1 MKIPSPGESITEV
14 EIATWLVEN
23 GDYVELDQP
32 IAEIDSDK
40 ATLELPAEFA
50 GTIELL
56 VEEGETVEVGQI
68 VCKIDTSAKAP
79 EGAPKKKENAEE
91 AAPKKEEAPKQEK
104 AAPAKPVAI
113 DNSVKATPVA
123 KEMMQQNNIS
133 NI

>member
-1 MKIPSPGESITEV
+1 MIKEMKIPSPGESITEV

-56 VEEGETVEVGQI
+56 VEEGETVEVGQMI
-68 VCKIDTSAKAP
+68 PLPRLQKVLPKRKKMQRRLLL
-79 EGAPKKKENAEE
+79 KKKRPQN
-91 AAPKKEEAPKQEK
+91 KKKQLLR
-104 AAPAKPVAI
+104 
-113 DNSVKATPVA
+113 NL
-123 KEMMQQNNIS
+123 
-133 NI
+133 